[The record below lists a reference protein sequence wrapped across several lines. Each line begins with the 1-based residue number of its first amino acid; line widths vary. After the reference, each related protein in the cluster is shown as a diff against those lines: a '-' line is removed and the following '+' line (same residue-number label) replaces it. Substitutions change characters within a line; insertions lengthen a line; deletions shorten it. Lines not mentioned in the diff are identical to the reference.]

1 MRTRHLFV
9 TLLAVFPLCSFAAWK
24 LDNNQSELKFLS
36 VKNNAVIEQHAIKQ
50 LEGSLT
56 DEGKVQL
63 MLDLSSVDTQ
73 IPIRDERMKTMLFR
87 VADYPKAMLEG
98 EVDVSGLGDLKTGE
112 TLSQQVSLKL
122 NLHGAIN
129 PVNADLM
136 ITRLVDDTLMI
147 SSKSPVIIDAK
158 AFGMESGL
166 KALQEVANLNGILPS
181 VPVFVNLAFVPDE
194 S

>member
-50 LEGSLT
+50 LDGSLT

-147 SSKSPVIIDAK
+147 STKSPVIIDAK